1 MNKINNVIIDEG
13 VKEEMK
19 WFRKNVDEMLE
30 DRWFSWSNV
39 FEGINKFEFKKG
51 LFYVCLSWDR
61 MGFVEELKVDN
72 VEERVKEEEEEW
84 GKRFYEDDK
93 VVLINGED
101 GMMVWVKSN

>member
-19 WFRKNVDEMLE
+19 WFRKNVNEMLE

-39 FEGINKFEFKKG
+39 FEGINNFEFKKG
-51 LFYVCLSWDR
+51 LFYVWLSWDR
-61 MGFVEELKVDN
+61 MGFVEEIEVDN

-84 GKRFYEDDK
+84 GVRFYEDDK

>member
-1 MNKINNVIIDEG
+1 MKINNVIIDEG

-19 WFRKNVDEMLE
+19 WFRKNVNEMLE

-39 FEGINKFEFKKG
+39 FEGINNFEFKKG
-51 LFYVCLSWDR
+51 LFYVWLSWDR
-61 MGFVEELKVDN
+61 MGFVEEFEVDN

-101 GMMVWVKSN
+101 GMMVWVK

>member
-1 MNKINNVIIDEG
+1 MKINNVIIDEG

-19 WFRKNVDEMLE
+19 WFRENVNEELE

-39 FEGINKFEFKKG
+39 FEGINDFEFKKG
-51 LFYVCLSWDR
+51 LFYVWLSWDR
-61 MGFVEELKVDN
+61 MGFVEEFEVDN

-101 GMMVWVKSN
+101 GMMVWVK